1 MFERIVL
8 SVDGSEDS
16 DKAVRTTGE
25 LARQNGSNVLVV
37 HGRDLALMGPP
48 VPSAPVPPR
57 QLDLETEEEAQR
69 LVDDAVSQ
77 LREQGVDVKGMVL
90 PNQGRLAQQIVEAA
104 EADHATAIVL
114 GSRGM
119 SRLHELMI
127 GSVADK
133 VIRLSKVPVLLVR

>member
-1 MFERIVL
+1 
-8 SVDGSEDS
+8 
-16 DKAVRTTGE
+16 
-25 LARQNGSNVLVV
+25 
-37 HGRDLALMGPP
+37 MGPP
-48 VPSAPVPPR
+48 VPTSPVPPR

-77 LREQGVDVKGMVL
+77 IREQGVEVRGMVL
-90 PNQGRLAQQIVEAA
+90 PNQGRIAQQIVEAA
-104 EADHATAIVL
+104 EADQATAIVL